1 MKKELSAADAEK
13 LIETLKKRFEKY
25 VNRHSNTDW
34 EMVQAKLELSENKQK
49 LWSLNQME
57 ITGGEPDV
65 TDFDAQTNEYIF
77 VDCSA
82 ESPSG
87 RRSLCFDNEALEAR
101 KENKPAGSALKM
113 AAEMGIT
120 ILNETQ
126 YRNLLQL
133 GNFDA
138 KTSSWIE
145 TPSPI
150 RKLGGALFAD
160 FRYNHVF
167 VYHNGAQSYYAA
179 RGFRGMLKV

>member
-1 MKKELSAADAEK
+1 MKKELSAADAKK
-13 LIETLKKRFEKY
+13 LIETLKNRFEKY
-25 VNRHSNTDW
+25 VNRHSNIDW
-34 EMVQAKLELSENKQK
+34 TKVQTKLELSENKLK

-65 TDFDAQTNEYIF
+65 IDFDTKTNEFIF

-82 ESPSG
+82 ESSSG
-87 RRSLCFDNEALEAR
+87 RRSLCFDHEALEAR
-101 KENKPAGSALKM
+101 KENKPANSALNM

-145 TPSPI
+145 TPAPI

-179 RGFRGMLKV
+179 RGFRGMLRV

>member
-1 MKKELSAADAEK
+1 MKKEISAADGK
-13 LIETLKKRFEKY
+13 KIIETLKNRFEKHA
-25 VNRHSNTDW
+25 NRHSNINW
-34 EMVQAKLELSENKQK
+34 EHVQLKLELSENKKK

-65 TDFDAQTNEYIF
+65 IEFDTQTNELIF
-77 VDCSA
+77 VDCA
-82 ESPSG
+82 TESPSG
-87 RRSLCFDNEALEAR
+87 RRSLCFDHEALEAR
-101 KENKPAGSALKM
+101 KENKPANSALNM

-126 YRNLLQL
+126 YRKLLEL
-133 GNFDA
+133 GNFDS

-145 TPSPI
+145 TPAPI

-179 RGFRGMLKV
+179 RGFRGMLRV

>member
-1 MKKELSAADAEK
+1 MKKEISAADSK
-13 LIETLKKRFEKY
+13 KIIETLKKRFENHT
-25 VNRHSNTDW
+25 NRHSNINW
-34 EMVQAKLELSENKQK
+34 EQVQTKLELSDNKQK

-65 TDFDAQTNEYIF
+65 IDFDTQTNELIF

-87 RRSLCFDNEALEAR
+87 RRSLCFDHEALEAR
-101 KENKPAGSALKM
+101 KENKPANSALNM
-113 AAEMGIT
+113 ATEMGIT

-126 YRNLLQL
+126 YRNLLQV

-145 TPSPI
+145 TPAPI

-179 RGFRGMLKV
+179 RGFRGMLRV